1 MQNNIE
7 TIVLG
12 GGCFWCTEGIFQ
24 RVPGVVSVVS
34 GYAGGNVENPT
45 YEQVSSGRTGHA
57 EVVKVEY
64 EATSGVLQKILDI
77 FFVLHDP
84 TSLNKQG
91 NDVGTEYRSAVFFTT
106 PEQEKMISDTINR
119 VKGDYDKPIVT
130 EVKQLDVFYMAEDYH
145 QNYYNN
151 NSNKPYCTL
160 VIGPKLEKLNKIL
173 DKSNG

>member
-1 MQNNIE
+1 MEKNIE

-34 GYAGGNVENPT
+34 GYAGGTVENPT
-45 YEQVSSGRTGHA
+45 YEQVSTGRTGHA

-64 EATSGVLQKILDI
+64 DNSSEVLQKILDI

-106 PEQEKMISDTINR
+106 PEQEKMIADTINR
-119 VKGDYDKPIVT
+119 IKGDYDKPIVT
-130 EVKQLDVFYMAEDYH
+130 EVKPLDVFYMAEDYH

-173 DKSNG
+173 GKNNA

>member
-34 GYAGGNVENPT
+34 GYAGGTVENPT
-45 YEQVSSGRTGHA
+45 YEQVSTGRTGHA

-64 EATSGVLQKILDI
+64 ENSSDVLQKILDI

-106 PEQEKMISDTINR
+106 PEQEKMITDTINNI
-119 VKGDYDKPIVT
+119 KGDYDKPIVT
-130 EVKQLDVFYMAEDYH
+130 EVKPLNVFYMAEDYH

-173 DKSNG
+173 AKGNA

>member
-34 GYAGGNVENPT
+34 GYAGGTVENPT
-45 YEQVSSGRTGHA
+45 YEQVSTGRTGHA

-64 EATSGVLQKILDI
+64 ENSSDVLQKILDI

-91 NDVGTEYRSAVFFTT
+91 NDVGTEYRSAVFFTI
-106 PEQEKMISDTINR
+106 PEQEKMITDTINNI
-119 VKGDYDKPIVT
+119 KGDYEKPIVT
-130 EVKQLDVFYMAEDYH
+130 EVKPLNVFYMAEDYH

-173 DKSNG
+173 AKGNA